1 MYHDDREHGCEFN
14 AEIPVGNA
22 VERVVGDTVKAEQI
36 GGDGSVDGI
45 GRSGERAGTERHFIH
60 ALEAVLQSG
69 DVSQEHFAVGEQMM
83 TEGDRLRPLQMRVA
97 GHNGVAVFLGFA
109 GDDLDELYD
118 QLFDGDDLFFEVE
131 LHVERHLIV
140 AASGRV
146 QALAVVADTLG
157 QFSFDEGVDI
167 LGFHVDAE
175 RTALDV
181 REDPLQALNNI
192 LNALLGDDT
201 ALAEHGRVCDAAL
214 DVLAEHAAVKRD
226 GAVEIVGG
234 FG

>member
-1 MYHDDREHGCEFN
+1 MYHDDREHRSEFN

-22 VERVVGDTVKAEQI
+22 VERVVGDTLKAEQI

-45 GRSGERAGTERHFIH
+45 GRSGECAGAERHFIH
-60 ALEAVLQSG
+60 TLETVLQSG
-69 DVSQEHFAVGEQMM
+69 DVAQEHFAVGEQVV
-83 TEGDRLRPLQMRVA
+83 TEGDRLCTLQMRVA
-97 GHNGVAVFLGFA
+97 GHDGIAVFLGFA
-109 GDDLDELYD
+109 GDDLDELHD

-131 LHVERHLIV
+131 LHVERYLVI
-140 AASGRV
+140 AASGGV

-175 RTALDV
+175 RAALDV

-192 LNALLGDDT
+192 LNALLGDD
-201 ALAEHGRVCDAAL
+201 AAFAEHGRMRDTAL
-214 DVLAEHAAVKRD
+214 NVLAVHAAVKRD